1 MTRDQLVGFAMVV
14 AGIAVMVAVTIG
26 AVYGMRSIS
35 SAATP
40 VRLYSPKP
48 GITCATM
55 VTGDGAAISCWK
67 D

>member
-1 MTRDQLVGFAMVV
+1 MKDAMIIAALLV
-14 AGIAVMVAVTIG
+14 AGIALLFG
-26 AVYGMRSIS
+26 AVYGVRSFS
-35 SAATP
+35 DAVTP
-40 VRLYSPKP
+40 VRLHTPKP

>member
-1 MTRDQLVGFAMVV
+1 MTRYKEAMVGLAMVV
-14 AGIAVMVAVTIG
+14 ATIAVIIG
-26 AVYGMRSIS
+26 AMYGVRAIS
-35 SAATP
+35 DAATP
-40 VRLYSPKP
+40 VRLHTPKP